1 MKVSR
6 RALFLLLILFT
17 IFSLKPLELLA
28 GSIYAGASA
37 KIITPDLNK
46 YTIYLA
52 GFGMGRKA
60 TGVHD
65 DLWSRS
71 LCLRVGETT
80 LALVSVDLVG
90 VMYPEYIKVL
100 KRLPR
105 DLAID
110 MVLLTSTHN
119 HEGPDVVGLWGP
131 HIFQTGVN
139 WGWYNEALDI
149 IAKTIAEAYHAMEP
163 AGIRLG
169 HDEAPGLAVD
179 SREPHIM
186 EEQVETLQAVDRE
199 GNAIATVVFYASHPE
214 VLWDENT
221 LITSDYPHYLYRY
234 IEEND
239 GGIAIFANGP
249 LGGLISPKV
258 SDHTFEEAQRV
269 GETIADIS
277 LRSLEESEVVWET
290 VMRVQGQRL
299 YIPMTNTMLRVANL
313 SGLIDRPLYHC
324 DRDLLTAVGVVELGE
339 NGSLAQIVTV
349 PGEDFPENWFEI
361 KGKMHAQHRM
371 HIGLCLDEVGYV
383 VPRED
388 WQWLEY
394 EESMSAS
401 IFLDRWL
408 HNNLEKMLTLE

>member
-1 MKVSR
+1 MKVSAR
-6 RALFLLLILFT
+6 TLFLLLILFT
-17 IFSLKPLELLA
+17 IVSLKPVELFA

-60 TGVHD
+60 TDIHD

-71 LCLRVGETT
+71 LCLRAGETT

-90 VMYPEYIKVL
+90 MMYPEYIKVL
-100 KRLPR
+100 KKLPAAL
-105 DLAID
+105 DID

-119 HEGPDVVGLWGP
+119 HEGPDVIGLWGP
-131 HIFQTGVN
+131 HIFESGVN
-139 WGWYNEALDI
+139 WTWYNEAIDI
-149 IAKTIAEAYHAMEP
+149 IAESIVEAYDAMQR
-163 AGIRLG
+163 AVIRLG
-169 HDEAPGLAVD
+169 HGEAPGLALD

-186 EEQVETLQAVDRE
+186 EEQVETLQAVDRG
-199 GNAIATVVFYASHPE
+199 GNPIATVVFYASHPE

-221 LITSDYPHYLYRY
+221 LITSDYPHYLYQY
-234 IEEND
+234 IEEHD

-249 LGGLISPKV
+249 LGGLVTPRV
-258 SDHTFEEAQRV
+258 SDHTFEEAQRI

-277 LRSLEESEVVWET
+277 LKSLEESQVVRDT
-290 VMRVQGQRL
+290 VIRVQSRKL
-299 YIPMTNTMLRVANL
+299 YIPMTNIMFRFANL
-313 SGLIDRPLYHC
+313 FGLIDRPVYH
-324 DRDLLTAVGVVELGE
+324 DRRDLLTAVGVVELGE
-339 NGSLAQIVTV
+339 NGSLAQIIGV

-361 KGKMHAQHRM
+361 KKKMRGQHRM
-371 HIGLCLDEVGYV
+371 HIGMCLDELGYI

-388 WQWLEY
+388 WQWWEY

-401 IFLDRWL
+401 IFLDRRL
-408 HNNLEKMLTLE
+408 HNSLEEMLTLE

>member
-1 MKVSR
+1 MKLSA
-6 RALFLLLILFT
+6 RALFLLFILFT
-17 IFSLKPLELLA
+17 IVSLKPVELFA

-60 TGVHD
+60 TDIHD

-71 LCLRVGETT
+71 LCLRAGETT

-90 VMYPEYIKVL
+90 MMYPEYIKVL
-100 KRLPR
+100 KKLPV
-105 DLAID
+105 DLDLD

-119 HEGPDVVGLWGP
+119 HEGPDVIGLWGP
-131 HIFQTGVN
+131 HIFETGVN
-139 WGWYNEALDI
+139 WTWYNEAIDI
-149 IAKTIAEAYHAMEP
+149 IAQSIVEAYYAMEP

-169 HDEAPGLAVD
+169 HGEAPGLALD

-186 EEQVETLQAVDRE
+186 EEQVETLQAVDLE
-199 GNAIATVVFYASHPE
+199 GNPIATVVFYASHPE

-249 LGGLISPKV
+249 IGGLITPKV
-258 SDHTFEEAQRV
+258 SDHTFEEAQRI

-277 LRSLEESEVVWET
+277 LKSLEETQVVWDT
-290 VMRVQGQRL
+290 VMRVEGRRL
-299 YIPMTNTMLRVANL
+299 YIPMTNMLLRLANL
-313 SGLIDRPLYHC
+313 FGLIDRPVYHGR
-324 DRDLLTAVGVVELGE
+324 RDLLTAVGIVELGE
-339 NGSLAQIVTV
+339 NGSLAQIIGV

-361 KGKMHAQHRM
+361 KKKMHGQHRM
-371 HIGLCLDEVGYV
+371 HIGLCLDELGYI

-388 WQWLEY
+388 WQWWEY

-401 IFLDRWL
+401 IFLDRRL
-408 HNNLEKMLTLE
+408 HNSLEEMLTLE